1 MNDQDI
7 NYLKQFAQL
16 CVDYFAEDDEFGFDG
31 WTTHLDN
38 ASKLG
43 KRIYNLLP
51 IIQGILRL

>member
-16 CVDYFAEDDEFGFDG
+16 CLDYFAEDDEYGFDG

-38 ASKLG
+38 ALQLRQRIVKLV
-43 KRIYNLLP
+43 P